1 MKQDVISLKKEQFN
15 RYRLIQEVIDG
26 QLTAKDAA
34 EELNLSTRQIQRLK
48 KKLNRFL
55 QRFLRMQVF
64 FQSGYK
70 YITWLHNT
78 YCQTGAMTTQGLTL
92 PFTSLLYIK
101 VGVDDFFHLHL
112 YCTKPGSVGNFN
124 STIKN
129 FEFISYSF

>member
-101 VGVDDFFHLHL
+101 IGVDDFFGTLK
-112 YCTKPGSVGNFN
+112 YRVGVG
-124 STIKN
+124 TL
-129 FEFISYSF
+129 